1 MWKKEKKGKKN
12 KKGTNKRQ
20 IERRDENIERKL
32 QIKEGKKG
40 RKS

>member
-32 QIKEGKKG
+32 QIKEGKNG